1 MKALKI
7 FLIALAFISVYL
19 LRLAVIGFS
28 GGASITGALI

>member
-1 MKALKI
+1 MKKSKI
-7 FLIALAFISVYL
+7 FLIALAFVSVYF